1 MNLKE
6 AFTHQNYYDGL
17 LAETQSYLSGN
28 STYKKVFRHL
38 RNVVNPEASEVIKE
52 EPQEEKLPYDVEFV
66 VSFANDVIKEKEL
79 LYEAIRKAKATA
91 ELDIDAGISLNKAR
105 QGLAKTL
112 QAMAGK
118 KEYITTSTGRDY
130 KFNVDGEQVPY
141 VYEIQEQLSLEYDRK
156 KIKSKSKELRAIS
169 DEVSRG
175 IDLLNVTLQVEYEP
189 VYTLDMDLEECL
201 ERFSSR

>member
-28 STYKKVFRHL
+28 STYKKIFRHL